1 MKSAAG
7 QAYSSVSLMSVG
19 WCARFSNCTRGRPPH
34 GNRPNRLRPAHAD
47 QHPDW
52 SSRWCFSGWTTTGHQ
67 PARNRKR
74 CAEWLRSR
82 IAVAADMNPGVGG
95 LVQECNHGMRI
106 GTIGVAAITCR
117 GRGQDCVEML
127 LASAR
132 PVRVPMAA
140 SRCRQCACRG
150 RPMRRDG
157 TQCPISLHCKDTRVR

>member
-1 MKSAAG
+1 MKSTAG

-34 GNRPNRLRPAHAD
+34 GNRPNRRRPAHAD

-82 IAVAADMNPGVGG
+82 IAAAVDHESGRRRAGARVQPRYEYRDGRGCGDRLPRSRSRLRRNAVGVGATG
-95 LVQECNHGMRI
+95 S
-106 GTIGVAAITCR
+106 GTD
-117 GRGQDCVEML
+117 GRVTM
-127 LASAR
+127 S
-132 PVRVPMAA
+132 PVCLSGPADET
-140 SRCRQCACRG
+140 
-150 RPMRRDG
+150 RRD
-157 TQCPISLHCKDTRVR
+157 SESN

>member
-1 MKSAAG
+1 
-7 QAYSSVSLMSVG
+7 MSVG

-34 GNRPNRLRPAHAD
+34 GNRPNRRRPAHAD

-82 IAVAADMNPGVGG
+82 IAVAADHESGRRRAGARVQPRYEYRDYRDCGDRVPRSRSRLRRNAVGV
-95 LVQECNHGMRI
+95 
-106 GTIGVAAITCR
+106 
-117 GRGQDCVEML
+117 
-127 LASAR
+127 AR

-150 RPMRRDG
+150 RPMRRKG
-157 TQCPISLHCKDTRVR
+157 TQCPISVRYAVPQSFTAPDNTASLFTC